1 MPQARKTA
9 QKAKRRTQ
17 YGALPYAVRDG
28 LPQVMLITSRD
39 TGRWIIPK
47 GWPEK
52 KVSPPDL
59 AAREAYEE
67 AGLVGRPKQQPVGQY
82 RYEKRLKSGKCA
94 TCDVDV
100 FLLQVERELD
110 EWPEKGQRER
120 RWMTPAQAALL
131 VSEAGLVDL
140 LLNLAGPLDHMGP

>member
-1 MPQARKTA
+1 MPKKKPSKRPAR
-9 QKAKRRTQ
+9 RQ
-17 YGALPYAVRDG
+17 YAALPYVVREG
-28 LPQVMLITSRD
+28 QPEVMLITSRE

-52 KVSPPDL
+52 ALTPAEL

-67 AGLVGRPKQQPVGQY
+67 AGLLGRPQRHPYGSY
-82 RYEKRLKSGKCA
+82 RYEKRLKSGKVA

-110 EWPEKGQRER
+110 EWPEKSQRER
-120 RWMTPAQAALL
+120 RWMSPGQAAML
-131 VSEAGLVDL
+131 VSEAGLVEL
-140 LLNLAGPLDHMGP
+140 LLELAAPEG